1 MNYKVSIKYCVAIAM
16 MLLLSA
22 CVGTP
27 KKSVWYSPT
36 ALPLEQVYKAAITA
50 GADNGF
56 SVDNQNRAAGL
67 ISLKKE
73 ALDGDETVIRSMSV
87 KITQFGNKIMVS
99 TKVSGSNAGIVEGA
113 LGGSAHKEMTRNFY
127 DCLFRELGITDPK
140 FQDVIIE
147 DAR

>member
-73 ALDGDETVIRSMSV
+73 VQDGDETVIRSMSV

-99 TKVSGSNAGIVEGA
+99 TKVSGSNAGIVEGS

-140 FQDVIIE
+140 SQDVIIE

>member
-1 MNYKVSIKYCVAIAM
+1 MGKRGIGGANAMNYKVSIKYCVAIAM

-73 ALDGDETVIRSMSV
+73 EQDGNETVVHIMSV

-99 TKVSGSNAGIVEGA
+99 TNMSGNDTGIVEGT
-113 LGGSAHKEMTRNFY
+113 LGGFAHRKMTRTF
-127 DCLFRELGITDPK
+127 
-140 FQDVIIE
+140 
-147 DAR
+147 

>member
-1 MNYKVSIKYCVAIAM
+1 MGKRGIGGANAMNYKVSIKYCVAIAM

-56 SVDNQNRAAGL
+56 SVDNPRSENTIASVLKNAITMNIGASE
-67 ISLKKE
+67 SLAIASPI
-73 ALDGDETVIRSMSV
+73 ALKSFS
-87 KITQFGNKIMVS
+87 
-99 TKVSGSNAGIVEGA
+99 
-113 LGGSAHKEMTRNFY
+113 
-127 DCLFRELGITDPK
+127 
-140 FQDVIIE
+140 IE
-147 DAR
+147 RL